1 MIVPKQQAKTLAL
14 ASAIALVATTAL
26 AQGGSVDPTSS
37 LQSILTWGL
46 TIAGIVIA
54 IICLF
59 QGIKAVADGRHL
71 GPILMGLVVGT
82 AITFGGAA
90 IVNHFGVG

>member
-1 MIVPKQQAKTLAL
+1 MKLRKVPAVAV
-14 ASAIALVATTAL
+14 LVATL
-26 AQGGSVDPTSS
+26 AAGRAYAQTGGSVDPGTS

-71 GPILMGLVVGT
+71 GPILIGLVVGT
-82 AITFGGAA
+82 AICFGGAA
-90 IVNHFGVG
+90 IVNHFGVGA